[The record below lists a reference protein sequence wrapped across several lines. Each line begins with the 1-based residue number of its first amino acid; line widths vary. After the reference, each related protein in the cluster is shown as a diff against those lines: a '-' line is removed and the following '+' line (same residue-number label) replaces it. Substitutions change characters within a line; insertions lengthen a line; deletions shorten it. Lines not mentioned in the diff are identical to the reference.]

1 MVRASATEVASARLN
16 KVLFALDFVLRLAF
30 FAVAPPVI
38 VLLTALFPMGGAIV
52 NVGLGIVFFLF
63 AEALRERA
71 HQKGLLASFVRSQ
84 LRFDEYYRTH
94 PPKPFLFYVFY
105 PLLFPYWLI
114 VSHARRE
121 FWLFKGYTIVSLVI
135 LLVTTGV
142 QYVRYWPPEL
152 GLAAF
157 APVLGITLALEALVV
172 LSLLMPISTTVI
184 KYHLGGQRAL
194 LYVLLFVATASTG
207 YEIAKLSS
215 KRDPIVSVATR
226 MRVQQRTD
234 VAKDRA
240 KKAQRAALA
249 TALPLVL
256 AGRSRIVEGDGKV
269 EGEPL
274 DRAHEALHAF
284 YKEDEAFAFDL
295 WAAPRKSPQVLVL
308 YVESYRGKPAVWLAV
323 DAKGH
328 EIRDPKKLPRGALD
342 QMKQAAEN

>member
-1 MVRASATEVASARLN
+1 VK

-30 FAVAPPVI
+30 FAVAPPLI

-52 NVGLGIVFFLF
+52 NVGLALVFFLF

-71 HQKGLLASFVRSQ
+71 PKKGPLAAFVRSQ

-114 VSHARRE
+114 VAKARRE
-121 FWLFKGYTIVSLVI
+121 FWLYKGYTIPSVLI
-135 LLVTTGV
+135 LLVTTLI
-142 QYVRYWPPEL
+142 QYIRFWPPDL
-152 GLAAF
+152 GLASF
-157 APVLGITLALEALVV
+157 APVLGITLGLEALVV

-184 KYHLGGQRAL
+184 RYHLGGHRAL

-207 YEIAKLSS
+207 YEIAKLAS
-215 KRDPIVSVATR
+215 KRDPIVSIATR
-226 MRVQQRTD
+226 FRVQQRTD
-234 VAKDRA
+234 IAKDKA
-240 KKAQRAALA
+240 KKAQRTALT

-274 DRAHEALHAF
+274 ERAHEALRAF

-308 YVESYRGKPAVWLAV
+308 YVESYRGKPAVWLAM

-328 EIRDPKKLPRGALD
+328 EIRDPKKLPKGAMD
-342 QMKQAAEN
+342 QMKRAAEN